1 MSNRVSLQVWA
12 ATLVLGLGLLGGCQQ
27 QPESSEA
34 GEEAASSDAVGQAA
48 SGQQASPAPA
58 GDSRAAAPPA
68 APAPRRA
75 TLPAGTALRVRTMN
89 TLSTKTVQ
97 PGETFTAS
105 LEEPI
110 VDGTWVVADKGATVY
125 GKIVNADPGGRVKGV
140 ASLTVRLTELQ
151 TADGQRVAIN
161 TDSYGVQARTSKKED
176 LKKVGIG
183 AGIGA
188 AIGAIAGGGS
198 GAAKGAGAGAGAG
211 TGVVLATR
219 GDPAVI
225 PSESVLIFS
234 LSDPVS
240 ITQR

>member
-1 MSNRVSLQVWA
+1 MRNRRSLYCGTTA
-12 ATLVLGLGLLGGCQQ
+12 LALGLVLGGCQHP
-27 QPESSEA
+27 PESSEA
-34 GEEAASSDAVGQAA
+34 GDTAAAGDAVAQPGGSSKPGPSGAA
-48 SGQQASPAPA
+48 H
-58 GDSRAAAPPA
+58 AAAPPA

-75 TLPAGTALRVRTMN
+75 TLGAGTALKVRTTN

-97 PGETFTAS
+97 SGETFAAS

-110 VDGTWVVADKGATVY
+110 VHDGWMVAPKGATVY
-125 GKIVNADPGGRVKGV
+125 GKVVNADPGGRVKGV

-161 TDSYGVQARTSKKED
+161 TDTYGVQAKTSKKED
-176 LKKVGIG
+176 LKRVGIG

-211 TGVVLATR
+211 TGLVLATR
-219 GDPAVI
+219 GDAAVI
-225 PSESVLIFS
+225 PSESVLAFS
-234 LSDPVS
+234 LSEPVS
-240 ITQR
+240 IMEK

>member
-1 MSNRVSLQVWA
+1 MRNRVPKWFWTT
-12 ATLVLGLGLLGGCQQ
+12 TLVLGLGLLGGCQQ

-34 GEEAASSDAVGQAA
+34 GEEASSSDAAGQPQDAPKASAA
-48 SGQQASPAPA
+48 RSSDSQPAKP
-58 GDSRAAAPPA
+58 
-68 APAPRRA
+68 PAPRQV
-75 TLPAGTALRVRTMN
+75 TLPAGTALKVRTTN

-97 PGETFTAS
+97 SGETFVAS

-110 VDGTWVVADKGATVY
+110 VDGTWVVAEKGSTVY
-125 GKIVNADPGGRVKGV
+125 GKIADADSGGRVKGV

-161 TDSYGVQARTSKKED
+161 TDTYGVQAKSSKKED

-198 GAAKGAGAGAGAG
+198 GAAKGAGVGAGAG

-219 GDPAVI
+219 GEPAVI
-225 PSESVLIFS
+225 PSESVLTFS
-234 LSDPVS
+234 LNEPVS
-240 ITQR
+240 ITQK

>member
-1 MSNRVSLQVWA
+1 MRKRLSLYLWT
-12 ATLVLGLGLLGGCQQ
+12 ATLAVGLVALGACQQ
-27 QPESSEA
+27 QPASSEE
-34 GEEAASSDAVGQAA
+34 GAAATDAAGQAA
-48 SGQQASPAPA
+48 SGAAKPSPAA
-58 GDSRAAAPPA
+58 SGAAHAAAPPA

-75 TLPAGTALRVRTMN
+75 TLAAGSALTVRTTN

-97 PGETFTAS
+97 SGETFAAS

-110 VDGTWVVADKGATVY
+110 VQNGWVVAPKGSTVY
-125 GKIVNADPGGRVKGV
+125 GKVVNSDPGGRVKGV
-140 ASLTVRLTELQ
+140 ASMTVRLTELQ
-151 TADGQRVAIN
+151 TADGQRVPIN
-161 TDSYGVQARTSKKED
+161 TDTYGVQAKKTTKKD
-176 LKKVGIG
+176 LTKVGIG

-225 PSESVLIFS
+225 PSESVLTFS
-234 LSDPVS
+234 LSEPVS
-240 ITQR
+240 ITEK

>member
-1 MSNRVSLQVWA
+1 
-12 ATLVLGLGLLGGCQQ
+12 
-27 QPESSEA
+27 
-34 GEEAASSDAVGQAA
+34 
-48 SGQQASPAPA
+48 
-58 GDSRAAAPPA
+58 
-68 APAPRRA
+68 
-75 TLPAGTALRVRTMN
+75 MN

-97 PGETFTAS
+97 SGEAFTAS

-110 VDGTWVVADKGATVY
+110 VEGAWVVAGKGSTVY

-140 ASLTVRLTELQ
+140 ASLAVRLTELQ

-161 TDSYGVQARTSKKED
+161 TDTYGVQAKTSKKED

-188 AIGAIAGGGS
+188 AIGAIAGGGG
-198 GAAKGAGAGAGAG
+198 GAAKGAGVGAGAG

-225 PSESVLIFS
+225 PSESLLTFS
-234 LSDPVS
+234 LTDPVS

>member
-1 MSNRVSLQVWA
+1 MRYRRSLYFGT
-12 ATLVLGLGLLGGCQQ
+12 ATLALCLVLLAGCQHQ
-27 QPESSEA
+27 QESSEA
-34 GEEAASSDAVGQAA
+34 GDQAAVGDTAGRPQEASKPSPAASSGSDAL
-48 SGQQASPAPA
+48 
-58 GDSRAAAPPA
+58 PPA

-75 TLPAGTALRVRTMN
+75 TLKAGTAVTVRTTN

-97 PGETFTAS
+97 SGETFAAS
-105 LEEPI
+105 LEQPI
-110 VDGTWVVADKGATVY
+110 VHSGWVVAPKGATVY
-125 GKIVNADPGGRVKGV
+125 GKIVNADPGGRVKGL

-151 TADGQRVAIN
+151 TADGQRIPIN
-161 TDSYGVQARTSKKED
+161 TDTYGVQAKTSKKED

-225 PSESVLIFS
+225 PSESVLAFS
-234 LSDPVS
+234 LSEPVS
-240 ITQR
+240 ITER

>member
-1 MSNRVSLQVWA
+1 MRNRMTLYFWTAALAMSLA
-12 ATLVLGLGLLGGCQQ
+12 GFGCQHQ
-27 QPESSEA
+27 SESSEA
-34 GEEAASSDAVGQAA
+34 GDEAAVGDAAA
-48 SGQQASPAPA
+48 QPADASKPAPTAA
-58 GDSRAAAPPA
+58 GAPHAAAPPA
-68 APAPRRA
+68 TPAPRRA
-75 TLPAGTALRVRTMN
+75 TLATGTQLTVRTTN

-97 PGETFTAS
+97 SGETFAAS
-105 LEEPI
+105 LDEPL
-110 VDGTWVVADKGATVY
+110 VHNGWVIAPKGATVY
-125 GKIVNADPGGRVKGV
+125 GKIVNADSGGRVKGV

-151 TADGQRVAIN
+151 TADGKRVAIN
-161 TDSYGVQARTSKKED
+161 TDTYAVQAKTSKKED

-225 PSESVLIFS
+225 PSESRLSFS
-234 LSDPVS
+234 LTEPLLVS
-240 ITQR
+240 EK